1 MEQCTK
7 GYNEDR
13 DMERARKKEI
23 DSESER
29 ELMNYAAYQTL
40 YTSQFP

>member
-13 DMERARKKEI
+13 DMERAKKKEI

-29 ELMNYAAYQTL
+29 ELMNYATYQTL